1 MTEQEKNQLKL
12 SEQQLAQYV
21 CKEETS
27 KKLDTQR
34 NMEALFGIHHN
45 GVKEALNMELEPG
58 FIRVLG
64 LMYSF
69 RKMESY
75 YLSRIAELDKKNL
88 LIEAVD
94 EIKKLDCYQQTCRRY
109 LGLYLPPTL
118 SIRLDNYR
126 KSHPKTHITI

>member
-1 MTEQEKNQLKL
+1 MTEQEKNYLKL

-45 GVKEALNMELEPG
+45 GVKEALNMELDPG

-69 RKMESY
+69 RKMENY
-75 YLSRIAELDKKNL
+75 YLSRIAEFDKKNL
-88 LIEAVD
+88 PIEVVD
-94 EIKKLDCYQQTCRRY
+94 EIKKLDCYQQTCCRY
-109 LGLYLPPTL
+109 LGLYLPPNL
-118 SIRLDNYR
+118 SIRLDNY
-126 KSHPKTHITI
+126 KKNSTSTST

>member
-109 LGLYLPPTL
+109 LGLYLPPNL
-118 SIRLDNYR
+118 SIRLDNY
-126 KSHPKTHITI
+126 KKNSTSTST

>member
-1 MTEQEKNQLKL
+1 MTEKEKNYLKL
-12 SEQQLAQYV
+12 SEQQLTQFV

-45 GVKEALNMELEPG
+45 GVKEALNMELDPG

-69 RKMESY
+69 RKMENY

-94 EIKKLDCYQQTCRRY
+94 EIKKLECYQQTCRRY
-109 LGLYLPPTL
+109 LGLYLPPNL
-118 SIRLDNYR
+118 SIRLDNYK
-126 KSHPKTHITI
+126 KSHPKIHP